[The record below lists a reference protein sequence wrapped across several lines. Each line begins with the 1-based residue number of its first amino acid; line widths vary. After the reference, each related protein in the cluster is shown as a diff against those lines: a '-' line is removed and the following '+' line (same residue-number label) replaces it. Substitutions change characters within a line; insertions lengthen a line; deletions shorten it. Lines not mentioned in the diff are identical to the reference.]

1 MGFIYSIKNEITQD
15 IYVGKTIKSVKER
28 LRRHIYHSRY
38 GSKTH
43 LHRSIRKYG
52 EDNFTISIIEEVEN
66 ENLNQR
72 EKYHI
77 EQMKP
82 RYNMTVGGD
91 GGSLVLISEEF
102 REKCRI
108 NNSGSNNP
116 MYGKTGENNPNFGK
130 KRGKTPLI
138 SKALSNPCICEG
150 VWFPSIGEAEK
161 YYKGKYCVRKRLD
174 SPRHPNWYRLIPKTN
189 RK

>member
-15 IYVGKTIKSVKER
+15 IYVGKTIKTVSER
-28 LRRHIYHSRY
+28 FQRHIYNSRY

-52 EDNFTISIIEEVEN
+52 EENFSISIIEETSDELLN
-66 ENLNQR
+66 ER
-72 EKYHI
+72 EKHHI
-77 EQMKP
+77 QQMKP
-82 RYNMTVGGD
+82 HYNMTDGGD

-102 REKCRI
+102 REKCRT
-108 NNSGSNNP
+108 NNTGTNNP
-116 MYGKTGENNPNFGK
+116 MYGKKGEDNPNFGK

-161 YYKGKYCVRKRLD
+161 HYKGKYCVRKRLD
-174 SPRHPNWYRLIPKTN
+174 SPRHQDWYRLVPITK

>member
-15 IYVGKTIKSVKER
+15 IYVGKTIKTIEER
-28 LRRHIYHSRY
+28 FRRHIYISRY
-38 GSKTH
+38 DSKTH

-52 EDNFTISIIEEVEN
+52 EDNFTISIVEEVDN
-66 ENLNQR
+66 EYLNQR
-72 EKYHI
+72 EVYHI

-82 RYNMTVGGD
+82 QYNMTVGGD
-91 GGSLVLISEEF
+91 GGSLTFISEEY
-102 REKCRI
+102 RENCRQRLGG
-108 NNSGSNNP
+108 SGNP
-116 MYGKTGENNPNFGK
+116 MYGKKGENNPNFGK

-150 VWFPSIGEAEK
+150 VWFSSIGEAEK
-161 YYKGKYCVRKRLD
+161 HYKGKYCVRKRLD
-174 SPRHPNWYRLIPKTN
+174 SLKHPTWYRLVPKTI